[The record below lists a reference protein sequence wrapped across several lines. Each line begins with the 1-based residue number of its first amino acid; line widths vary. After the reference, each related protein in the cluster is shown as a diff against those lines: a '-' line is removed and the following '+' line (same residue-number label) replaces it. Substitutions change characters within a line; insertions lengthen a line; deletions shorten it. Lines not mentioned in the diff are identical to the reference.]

1 MKRVVALGLA
11 TLAAL
16 AVFAQSGD
24 RALFSPLA
32 VRGGS
37 SDVNFFAPLAEPGQV
52 LVGSQLP
59 EAVLMGRGDKR
70 TKKGKRF
77 AGSYGN
83 SRPNPGEV
91 RRRKDEQQKEQE
103 AEPKSEQQQVAAF
116 AIFGGLA
123 GMFLAMAR
131 SWHLRPVRP
140 ATELFDMAEYG
151 RFKHQA
157 DFRRALAPVMKALP
171 SRRKRDLDAGYDKQI
186 LHTLSDAVK
195 KSKDMAT
202 ASFDETMEFHARLGI
217 DPKYNDQQLRTTVSL
232 PKGTGK
238 EVSIAVLCEDADAPA
253 ALEAGAAKA
262 GMADLIEEISEGN
275 VDFDVLLAVP
285 AAMPKL
291 AKLGKVLGPKGLMPS
306 PKAGTVTTDV
316 VASVN
321 AFMAGKVEIRTDKQ
335 GNIHVPIGKSSF
347 DPSALNENLVAV
359 VNAVEK
365 NRPSGAKGK
374 YWVSG
379 TVASTMG
386 PPVKVD
392 LVDIKASISK

>member
-24 RALFSPLA
+24 RALFSPLT
-32 VRGGS
+32 VRGGW
-37 SDVNFFAPLAEPGQV
+37 SDVDFFAPVAEPGQV
-52 LVGSQLP
+52 PVGSQLP
-59 EAVLMGRGDKR
+59 ESILMGRGDKR

-83 SRPNPGEV
+83 SRPNPGEI
-91 RRRKDEQQKEQE
+91 RRRKDKQQAE
-103 AEPKSEQQQVAAF
+103 AEAESKSEQQQVAAF
-116 AIFGGLA
+116 AIFGGVA
-123 GMFLAMAR
+123 GMLLAMAR
-131 SWHLRPVRP
+131 SVSPVRP
-140 ATELFDMAEYG
+140 ATELFDTAEYG

-238 EVSIAVLCEDADAPA
+238 EVSIAVLCDDADAPA